1 MHESADFA
9 ERGDGMSEGGPGST
23 PGLRRVVTF
32 PGLLLY
38 GLGSTV
44 GAGIYILT
52 GVVAGR
58 AGYWAPLAF
67 ALAGVVAAFT
77 AMSFAELSSRFPRA
91 GGALVYV
98 QEGFR
103 RPRFALVVG
112 LATASAGAI
121 SAATGSLGF
130 VAYLSEIIAIPAPL
144 ALATVVLGVAGIA
157 AWGVKESVTAASIVT
172 LVEIGGLLVIVAFGG
187 VHLADAPSS
196 TFDGTFAAAPSFG
209 EWTLILQSVVLCF
222 YAFLGFED
230 IVNVAEEVRD
240 APRVMPRAI
249 LWTLGISTALNCVVA
264 AVAVLVVPPEA
275 LGEAEA
281 PLALVLER
289 AGGRPEMI
297 SMVALVAMLNGSL
310 VQVVMASRI
319 LMSLAREG
327 ALPAWLGRIHP
338 GTGTPVPATA
348 FVAAVVGTLA
358 ATLPMERLA
367 AATASVAL
375 AVFVLV
381 NLSLVAVLLRERR
394 SGGAGER
401 RISIAIPLFGAAAS
415 TLFLALELSERIGA
429 ML

>member
-1 MHESADFA
+1 M
-9 ERGDGMSEGGPGST
+9 REGGTETT

-58 AGYWAPLAF
+58 AGLWAPLAF
-67 ALAGVVAAFT
+67 ALAGLVAAFT
-77 AMSFAELSSRFPRA
+77 ARSFAELSARFPRA

-98 QEGFR
+98 QEGFGR
-103 RPRFALVVG
+103 RWFALFVG

-121 SAATGSLGF
+121 SAATVSLGF
-130 VAYLSEIIAIPAPL
+130 VAYLSEIVRVPGPL
-144 ALATVVLGVAGIA
+144 ALSVVVLAVGGIA
-157 AWGVKESVTAASIVT
+157 AWGVKESVAAAGFVT
-172 LVEIGGLLVIVAFGG
+172 LVEIGGLVAVLAFGG
-187 VHLADAPSS
+187 VHIATAPTGSYE
-196 TFDGTFAAAPSFG
+196 GLLRAAPEVG

-249 LWTLGISTALNCVVA
+249 LWTLGISTALNVAVA
-264 AVAVLVVPPEA
+264 AVAILVVPPDV
-275 LGEAEA
+275 LGEADA

-289 AGGRPEMI
+289 SGGHAELI
-297 SMVALVAMLNGSL
+297 SLVALVAMLNGSL

-327 ALPAWLGRIHP
+327 SLPAWFGRIHP
-338 GTGTPVPATA
+338 RTGTPLHATA
-348 FVAAVVGTLA
+348 FVSAIVGALA
-358 ATLPMERLA
+358 AALPMERLA

-375 AVFVLV
+375 LVFVLV

-394 SGGAGER
+394 AGTAGAR
-401 RISIAIPLFGAAAS
+401 RMSIVIPVIGASAS
-415 TLFLALELSERIGA
+415 TLFLVLELTERLQG
-429 ML
+429 LR